1 MVEITKAVRRI
12 WVLTGAAC
20 FGTMVLQA
28 GQPSVEA
35 RIAGLENNV
44 EYMTL
49 LVEDAELQIRED
61 SVVRAVEGMRQ
72 RLRENPEDGRR
83 FAEEILELE
92 NRIFEIRTAKGRL
105 IDRINTIEQDWV
117 LANLNGAAATPE
129 PVVGAVPEV
138 PDAEQTRNLVYNPCF
153 RAGLPVADY
162 AALLQAQRLETD
174 AAECMKRYVA
184 NHTTLRQLAESY
196 RAASTEN
203 DAIAIYDRYTMLEA
217 ENRALADSLSGLWN
231 YIFDNKSYAYDY
243 LLDKLGHE
251 DLLAAQE
258 DAVAEAARNMAELE
272 GATAADEI
280 VDYVL
285 RKQVIVD
292 YETAVA
298 GALGLTRSGD
308 SLRSVAVELCA
319 VDYRLP
325 RQTVEERSFLVFDSV
340 AFSSVPKYTAKHPIP
355 ECRIHARGTIYR
367 ILLGT
372 YRTQRPP
379 TIFRGAFP
387 LFYTVDDHGQW
398 RYFAGGFATR
408 QEAEDAQARLKKRG
422 FVRPEI
428 VVWND
433 GVYRNVSV
441 DGEAAPGLFRV
452 EIGTSDP
459 LSEEVKAAI
468 ARTAR
473 DAGLSRAGQ
482 KFIVGMFDDRA
493 AAERVESAIRQA
505 APDLE
510 IKVAETTE

>member
-1 MVEITKAVRRI
+1 MVEMTKAVRRI
-12 WVLTGAAC
+12 CVLAGAAC

-72 RLRENPEDGRR
+72 RLRENPEEGRR
-83 FAEEILELE
+83 CAEEILELE
-92 NRIFEIRTAKGRL
+92 NLIFEIRTAKGRL
-105 IDRINTIEQDWV
+105 IARINTIEQDWV
-117 LANLNGAAATPE
+117 LANLNGAAPSPE
-129 PVVGAVPEV
+129 PVAESVPEV
-138 PDAEQTRNLVYNPCF
+138 PEEAQARNLVYNPCF
-153 RAGLPVADY
+153 RAGLSAADH

-196 RAASTEN
+196 RTASVESE
-203 DAIAIYDRYTMLEA
+203 AIALYDRYMMLDA

-231 YIFDNKSYAYDY
+231 FIFDNKSYAYDY

-258 DAVAEAARNMAELE
+258 DAVAEAARSMAELE
-272 GATAADEI
+272 GTTASDEI

-292 YETAVA
+292 YETTVA
-298 GALGLTRSGD
+298 GALGLAKASD
-308 SLRSVAVELCA
+308 SLRSVAMQLCA

-325 RQTVEERSFLVFDSV
+325 RQTIEERSFLVFDDV
-340 AFSSVPKYTAKHPIP
+340 AFSSVPQYTAKHPIP
-355 ECRIHARGTIYR
+355 ECRVHARGTIYR
-367 ILLGT
+367 VLLGT

-379 TIFRGAFP
+379 TIFRGAYP
-387 LFYTVDDHGQW
+387 LFYTVDKQGQW

-408 QEAEDAQARLKKRG
+408 QEAEEAQARLKKRG
-422 FVRPEI
+422 FVRPEV

-433 GVYRNVSV
+433 GVYRNVTV
-441 DGEAAPGLFRV
+441 DGEAAPGVFCV
-452 EIGTSDP
+452 EIDTSDP
-459 LSEEVKAAI
+459 LSDEVKAAI

-473 DAGLSRAGQ
+473 HAGLSRAGQ
-482 KFIVGMFDDRA
+482 KFVVGMFDDRA

-505 APDLE
+505 APELE